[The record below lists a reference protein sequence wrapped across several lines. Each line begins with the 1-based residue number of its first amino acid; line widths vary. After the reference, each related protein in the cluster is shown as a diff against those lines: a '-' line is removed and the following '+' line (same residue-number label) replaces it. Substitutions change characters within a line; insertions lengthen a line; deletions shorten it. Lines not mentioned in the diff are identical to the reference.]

1 MDKHDLD
8 QIIVEVEKE
17 NKIFA
22 DKSYLDSLKSP
33 SRIIGQQDKAKELAR
48 FLLGYKK
55 GHVVPF
61 ISAYGRSGSGKST
74 VIKYVLE
81 NIDPENILY
90 KFVNLRK
97 ARTVFGCANLI
108 LNEFGLPS
116 LKSAQGINAAIEQI
130 AKAIESSFITTG
142 AATNERQHRLFVL
155 VLDEFDVLFY
165 DKRTSPSDFIF
176 KLLVMQE
183 RLRQDAD
190 RLVCLIAISNNV
202 MSDYEVDDRVRS
214 RIGSSSEVF
223 FGPYGKNEVLGILKD
238 RADNALAEK
247 IDPSILEYC
256 AEQSSQEHGDARR
269 AIDLLRLAAEI
280 AGAKGEKLAKSHVDM
295 AAQQLQ
301 KDRIAI
307 VLSNSSYHL
316 KVGCAALARIT
327 YTTGEKWNSTS
338 TIYEQ
343 YCGLLQKGVKPLS
356 YRRVSELL
364 TELEN
369 TGLVVSQTLSKGR
382 HGYGSQYRLAV
393 SPEMVGRVCFP
404 DWWKSVVESKE
415 LNDKV
420 EVLSKSLSS
429 MSSFGSRRRRNSF
442 DLL

>member
-1 MDKHDLD
+1 MDKHDLER
-8 QIIVEVEKE
+8 ITVEVENE
-17 NKIFA
+17 NTLFA
-22 DKSYLDSLKSP
+22 DKSYLDSLKST
-33 SRIIGQQDKAKELAR
+33 SRIIGRQDKAKELAR

-55 GHVVPF
+55 DHVVPF

-97 ARTVFGCANLI
+97 AKTVFGCANLI
-108 LNEFGLPS
+108 LNEFGLPP

-130 AKAIESSFITTG
+130 ANAIESSF
-142 AATNERQHRLFVL
+142 ATAKRHRLFVL

-165 DKRTSPSDFIF
+165 DKRTSPSDFIY

-183 RLRQDAD
+183 KLRQDGN
-190 RLVCLIAISNNV
+190 LVCIVAISNNV

-223 FGPYGKNEVLGILKD
+223 FGPYGKNEVLEILKD
-238 RADNALAEK
+238 RAEIAFAEK
-247 IDPSILEYC
+247 VDSAIIEYC
-256 AEQSSQEHGDARR
+256 AEQSSEEHGDARR
-269 AIDLLRLAAEI
+269 AIDLLRVAAEI
-280 AGAKGEKLAKSHVDM
+280 AGTKGEKLAKNHVDL

-301 KDRIAI
+301 KDRISI

-316 KVGCAALARIT
+316 KVACAALARIT

-338 TIYEQ
+338 SIYEQ
-343 YCGLLQKGVKPLS
+343 YCGLLQKGTKPLS

-369 TGLVVSQTLSKGR
+369 TGLVSSQTLSKGR
-382 HGYGSQYRLAV
+382 HGYGSQYRLTV
-393 SPEMVGRVCFP
+393 SPEMVGKTCFP
-404 DWWKSVVESKE
+404 DWWKGVVRSKE

-420 EVLSKSLSS
+420 EALSKSLSS
-429 MSSFGSRRRRNSF
+429 LGSRRRNRFS
-442 DLL
+442 LL